1 MPLPAREQS
10 GLRAVDLGLAAN
22 AVLAGL
28 KTSVGVVGHSPA
40 LLADGINSV
49 ADVVY
54 YVVVR
59 VFMVLARKP
68 ADAEHPYGHERLET
82 IGALVV
88 GSFVVATGVA
98 VLLNAAHQVFELAAG
113 MSEYAGAEPWALWA
127 ALFTIAVKIALT
139 GYTRV
144 VGRRTGNLAVMALAL
159 DHRNDVLSAGAA
171 AMGIWVGRAGHPWV
185 DPAAAGLVALV
196 ILKTGVDILRE
207 SSDALMGGQPG
218 RDVMRQVTAWLNG
231 VEGVAEVQQ
240 VRAHFF
246 GPYIVLNLTIGV
258 DGTLT
263 VAAGDAIADEVER
276 VLHERVEY
284 LRSVHVHYHPVG
296 RAPPR
301 TRSMPSPEAPA

>member
-1 MPLPAREQS
+1 
-10 GLRAVDLGLAAN
+10 VDLGLVAN
-22 AVLAGL
+22 AVLAAL
-28 KTSVGVVGHSPA
+28 KTGVGVLGHSPA

-54 YVVVR
+54 YLVVR
-59 VFMVLARKP
+59 VFMVFARKP
-68 ADAEHPYGHERLET
+68 ADAEHPYGHERLES

-98 VLLNAAHQVFELAAG
+98 VLLNAAHQVFELLGGASDYG
-113 MSEYAGAEPWALWA
+113 GAESWALWA
-127 ALFTIAVKIALT
+127 ALFTIVVKIVLT
-139 GYTRV
+139 VYTRR
-144 VGRRTGNLAVMALAL
+144 VGRSTGNLAVAALAH
-159 DHRNDVLSAGAA
+159 DHRNDILSAGAA
-171 AMGIWVGRAGHPWV
+171 ALGIWLGRAGHPWV

-207 SSDALMGGQPG
+207 SSDALMGAQAESGLS
-218 RDVMRQVTAWLNG
+218 RQVAAWLHG
-231 VEGVAEVQQ
+231 VDGVREVQQ
-240 VRAHFF
+240 VRAHSF

-284 LRSVHVHYHPVG
+284 LRAVHVHYHPVG
-296 RAPPR
+296 RAPPA
-301 TRSMPSPEAPA
+301 TA